1 MKITYRRLIN
11 EKESKLEQLGK
22 EKIDFN
28 EEFEKKIPE
37 IRNNTEFISE
47 VYKSI
52 EDIIVEKG
60 EKYKG
65 ANLAVIE
72 ESKIM
77 VPLIEVVNVTYYKG
91 MCVEKPRYCCT
102 CS

>member
-1 MKITYRRLIN
+1 MEITYRRLIN

-28 EEFEKKIPE
+28 EEFEKKIPK
-37 IRNNTEFISE
+37 IRNSAEFLSE

-52 EDIIVEKG
+52 DDIVVEKG

-65 ANLAVIE
+65 ANIAVIE
-72 ESKIM
+72 EDRLM
-77 VPLIEVVNVTYYKG
+77 VPLIEIANVTYYKG
-91 MCVEKPRYCCT
+91 MCVKKPRYCCA